1 MKSWY
6 LIHTKPKQESTA
18 KDNLERQNYSVY
30 LPMVIVRRK
39 RRGRSV
45 RVTEA
50 MFPRYLFIH
59 LDDSTDDW
67 APIRSTIGVSELV
80 RFGIIPAKISGDLI
94 VAIKKRGNDEG
105 IHELQTDDFEEGQ
118 EVRIAEGPFE
128 GYEAIFKAKSGQQR
142 AILLLN
148 IAQNMTKIQIDIDK
162 IESSI

>member
-6 LIHTKPKQESTA
+6 LIHTKPKQESIA

-30 LPMVIVRRK
+30 LPMLIIRRK

-67 APIRSTIGVSELV
+67 APIRSTIGVSEMV
-80 RFGIIPAKISGDLI
+80 RFGIIPAKISEEM
-94 VAIKKRGNDEG
+94 VAAIKRRENDEG
-105 IHELQTDDFEEGQ
+105 IHELQASDFEEGQ
-118 EVRIAEGPFE
+118 EVRITEGPFE

-142 AILLLN
+142 AVP
-148 IAQNMTKIQIDIDK
+148 AWHF
-162 IESSI
+162 